1 MTFPTGTTISTANLD
16 SATDSPASARTDLL
30 ATVNAVNAIIASA
43 NLASGVVVLTGGAKL
58 PSSTIPAQITLSAGV
73 QIINPVDGIVN
84 IRDVLRLQ
92 QMTTVDILALATP
105 QAGDIAFATD
115 GDSTAPALCL
125 YDGDDWRTLS
135 LSSLGFLS

>member
-1 MTFPTGTTISTANLD
+1 MTFPTTAVNTTNLD
-16 SATDSPASARTDLL
+16 ASTDSPASARADILD
-30 ATVNAVNAIIASA
+30 AVQKLNTIIAEAGLA
-43 NLASGVVVLTGGAKL
+43 NGVLVLTGSGKL
-58 PSSTIPAQITLSAGV
+58 PSSTIPTQITLNSGV
-73 QIINPVDGIVN
+73 QVINPVSGIVN

-115 GDSTAPALCL
+115 GDSTAPALCI
-125 YDGDDWRTLS
+125 YDGDDWRTLD

>member
-1 MTFPTGTTISTANLD
+1 MTFPTTAVNTTNLD
-16 SATDSPASARTDLL
+16 ASTDSPASARADILD
-30 ATVNAVNAIIASA
+30 AVQKLNTIIAEA
-43 NLASGVVVLTGGAKL
+43 NAAGGVVVLTGSAKI
-58 PSSTIPAQITLSAGV
+58 PASTIPAQITLASGV

>member
-1 MTFPTGTTISTANLD
+1 MTFPTTAVNTTNLD
-16 SATDSPASARTDLL
+16 ASTDSPADARVDILD
-30 ATVNAVNAIIASA
+30 AVQKLNTIIAEA
-43 NLASGVVVLTGGAKL
+43 NTAGGVVVLTGSAKI
-58 PSSTIPAQITLSAGV
+58 PASTIPAQITLAAGV
-73 QIINPVDGIVN
+73 QVINPVDGIVN

-92 QMTTVDILALATP
+92 QMTTVDILALASP

>member
-1 MTFPTGTTISTANLD
+1 
-16 SATDSPASARTDLL
+16 LL
-30 ATVNAVNAIIASA
+30 ATVNAVNDIIASE
-43 NLASGVVVLTGGAKL
+43 NLANGVVVLNASGTL
-58 PSSTIPAQITLSAGV
+58 PSSTIPSQITLASGV
-73 QIINPVDGIVN
+73 QVINPVDGIVN

-115 GDSTAPALCL
+115 GDSTAPALCIH
-125 YDGDDWRTLS
+125 DGDDWRTLS

>member
-16 SATDSPASARTDLL
+16 SATDSPANARADLL
-30 ATVNAVNAIIASA
+30 ATVNAVNSIIASENQA
-43 NLASGVVVLTGGAKL
+43 NGVCVLNGSGKL
-58 PSSTIPAQITLSAGV
+58 PSSTIPPQITLSSGV
-73 QIINPVDGIVN
+73 QVINPTDGVVN

-105 QAGDIAFATD
+105 VAGDIAFATD
-115 GDSTAPALCL
+115 GDSTAPALCI

>member
-1 MTFPTGTTISTANLD
+1 MTFPTTPVNTTNLD
-16 SATDSPASARTDLL
+16 SSSDSPANARADLL
-30 ATVNAVNAIIASA
+30 DAVQKLNTIIDEA
-43 NLASGVVVLTGGAKL
+43 NEANGVCVLTGSGK
-58 PSSTIPAQITLSAGV
+58 IPASAVPNQITLAAGV
-73 QIINPVDGIVN
+73 QVINPVDGIVN

-105 QAGDIAFATD
+105 VAGDIAFATD
-115 GDSTAPALCL
+115 GDSTAPALCI

>member
-1 MTFPTGTTISTANLD
+1 MTFPTTAVNTTNLD
-16 SATDSPASARTDLL
+16 SSADSPASARADILD
-30 ATVNAVNAIIASA
+30 AVQKLNTIIAEA
-43 NLASGVVVLTGGAKL
+43 NTASGVCVLTGSAKI
-58 PSSTIPAQITLSAGV
+58 PSSSIPAQITLAAGV

-92 QMTTVDILALATP
+92 QMTTVDILALASP

-115 GDSTAPALCL
+115 GDSTAPSLCIH
-125 YDGDDWRTLS
+125 DGDDWRTLG